1 MNVFQIE
8 CFLAVA
14 QNLNFARAAEQLHVT
29 QPAITQQ
36 IHSLEK
42 ELNVKLFIRTTR
54 MVKLTEEGK
63 TFLSDA
69 HQMLAISQRAK
80 KRFENSSNVDFQV
93 LSIGCY
99 SFPTLFLLTD
109 ALKQLAKSHPTFHP
123 HLQVIPFL
131 HIFRLLEEEDLDII
145 ISFKEP
151 KNKKIKATYQELCRF
166 PLVCVCPANHR
177 LSTRQSLKL
186 EELQDERL
194 ILFTPQQTSPFL
206 AQLQGQLMGG
216 RSPSEFYFCESA
228 EAITVLVNA
237 GFGVSILPDLFVPD
251 SAPITKVPIEGLETV
266 SFGVYYKT
274 LQGNDLLRDFIAE
287 LKASL
292 K

>member
-1 MNVFQIE
+1 MNIFQIE

-14 QNLNFARAAEQLHVT
+14 ENLSFARAAEQLHVT

-80 KRFENSSNVDFQV
+80 KRFENSSNIDFQV

-99 SFPTLFLLTD
+99 SFPTIFLLTN
-109 ALKQLAKSHPTFHP
+109 ALKQLTKSYPTFHP
-123 HLQVIPFL
+123 RLQVIPFQ
-131 HIFRLLEEEDLDII
+131 HIFRMLEEEDLDVI

-151 KNKKIKATYQELCRF
+151 RNKKIKATYQELCHF
-166 PLVCVCPANHR
+166 PLVCICPAEHPFA
-177 LSTRQSLKL
+177 TRQSLKQ
-186 EELQDERL
+186 EELQHERL

-216 RSPSEFYFCESA
+216 RSPAEFYFCESA

-251 SAPITKVPIEGLETV
+251 AAPIAKIPIEELDSV

-274 LQGNDLLRDFIAE
+274 LQGNALLRDFITE
-287 LKASL
+287 LKTSL